1 MLGGVIMSISLDDV
15 LKRIETAN
23 DYEINEIMEAVRC
36 RFAVAFPDWEVLY
49 LSCPKN
55 DSVQRK
61 QALEI
66 LTQYFNT

>member
-1 MLGGVIMSISLDDV
+1 MQITLDDV
-15 LKRIETAN
+15 LGFIKQADDN
-23 DYEINEIMEAVRC
+23 EISKIMEAVRC

-55 DSVQRK
+55 DPVQRK
-61 QALEI
+61 QTLEM